1 MFSGFL
7 SLRNNNIMKAFY
19 STAENMKFQKEQQS
33 KFYSL
38 CKKYPCKD
46 GANVGIAMSLGM
58 SLSPRRSSTNIPCLT
73 PDDVES
79 FVQDMIENNW
89 FFNSKLTK
97 SKTER
102 GMTRFLNSQFSNTK
116 LKSF

>member
-1 MFSGFL
+1 
-7 SLRNNNIMKAFY
+7 
-19 STAENMKFQKEQQS
+19 
-33 KFYSL
+33 
-38 CKKYPCKD
+38 
-46 GANVGIAMSLGM
+46 
-58 SLSPRRSSTNIPCLT
+58 
-73 PDDVES
+73 
-79 FVQDMIENNW
+79 MIENNW